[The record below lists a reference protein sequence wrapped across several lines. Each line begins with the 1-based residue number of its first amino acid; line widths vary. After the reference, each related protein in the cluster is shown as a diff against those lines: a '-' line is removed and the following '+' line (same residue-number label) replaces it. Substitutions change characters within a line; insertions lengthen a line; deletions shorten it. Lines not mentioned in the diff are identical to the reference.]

1 MQKKQQFESDDGQDL
16 RLCIK
21 KRQRDNNSQHEIQ
34 RLSCL
39 LENEKA
45 KWVEETQKVA
55 ALEEELQNTKL
66 ELERQKIL
74 TDMLINKDKE
84 TKRKL
89 VKIQSSNDPETLSPA
104 TTASKVNNETKY
116 KTELEQMKVA
126 YQELKSRYETDIS
139 ALKQKAEKCQQ
150 EKEKRAKSDLQ
161 LINELRAEKNNHQK
175 RAQNFESLHQKSTE
189 MVKNLQGELEK
200 VQELK
205 NKYDTN
211 VFALKRHK
219 DTFEQQLDKETE
231 MRNSLR
237 AEKDALQQQVNSLQ
251 QLDSRCEGSYKR
263 KLEYLTAELED
274 RDDLGPPKRKMA
286 RRQEAR
292 SQKDSIPAKTTSDP
306 ASMDLD
312 DLSEEIPLTDVT
324 QMELDEFVEEM
335 LREADILEEE
345 ARS

>member
-1 MQKKQQFESDDGQDL
+1 
-16 RLCIK
+16 
-21 KRQRDNNSQHEIQ
+21 
-34 RLSCL
+34 
-39 LENEKA
+39 
-45 KWVEETQKVA
+45 
-55 ALEEELQNTKL
+55 
-66 ELERQKIL
+66 
-74 TDMLINKDKE
+74 MLINKGKE

-150 EKEKRAKSDLQ
+150 ENEKRAKTDLQ

-189 MVKNLQGELEK
+189 MVKNLHGELEK
-200 VQELK
+200 VQVSFQELK

-211 VFALKRHK
+211 VFALKRQK
-219 DTFEQQLDKETE
+219 DTFEQQLDKGTE

-251 QLDSRCEGSYKR
+251 QLNSECEGSYKR
-263 KLEYLTAELED
+263 QLEYLTAELED

-292 SQKDSIPAKTTSDP
+292 SAKDSIPAKTTSDP

-312 DLSEEIPLTDVT
+312 DLSEEIQHTDVT

-335 LREADILEEE
+335 LREADILDSESMEEE